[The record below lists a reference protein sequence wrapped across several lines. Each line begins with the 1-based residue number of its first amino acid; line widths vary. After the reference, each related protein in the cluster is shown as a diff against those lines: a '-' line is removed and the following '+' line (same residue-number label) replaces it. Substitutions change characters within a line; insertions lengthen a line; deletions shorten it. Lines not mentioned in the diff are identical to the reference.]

1 MNDDL
6 LHELFSL
13 HGHVALVTGASGGIG
28 SALARGLARAGAAV
42 ALHGRA
48 HDRLTR
54 LADEIREARGVAAP
68 FPADLTTLDAIDP
81 MVSAIQDQLGPI
93 SILVNCAGTNRRLP
107 IADMTPET
115 YDSIMA
121 TNLRSLFFLTRTV
134 ACGMADRG
142 GGKIVNI
149 GSLTAH
155 IGLADVSVYGMTK
168 SGLAQLTKTMAIE
181 WAGHNIQVNCLCPG
195 FIATEL
201 TAPALDA
208 RPPADQ
214 AGGPPGGSGRPRHLS
229 RVASVRLHHRTDVH
243 RRRRVSRRKPVV
255 ALDVRAA
262 PRSKL

>member
-1 MNDDL
+1 MDSDV
-6 LHELFSL
+6 LHEMFSL
-13 HGHVALVTGASGGIG
+13 HGQVALVTGASGGIG

-48 HDRLTR
+48 IDRLTH
-54 LADEIREARGVAAP
+54 LASEIQEARGIAAP
-68 FPADLTTLDAIDP
+68 FAADLNTLDAIDP
-81 MVSAIQDQLGPI
+81 MVSAVQDRLGPI
-93 SILVNCAGTNRRLP
+93 TILVNCAGTNRRLP
-107 IADMTPET
+107 IAEITPET

-134 ACGMADRG
+134 ASGMADRG

-155 IGLADVSVYGMTK
+155 IGLADVSVYGVTK

-201 TAPALDA
+201 TAPLWSNPERRRWMLDRLPIKRA
-208 RPPADQ
+208 
-214 AGGPPGGSGRPRHLS
+214 GRPEDLVGLTIYLAS
-229 RVASVRLHHRTDVH
+229 RASDYTTGQTFTVDGGFLAG
-243 RRRRVSRRKPVV
+243 SQW
-255 ALDVRAA
+255 
-262 PRSKL
+262 